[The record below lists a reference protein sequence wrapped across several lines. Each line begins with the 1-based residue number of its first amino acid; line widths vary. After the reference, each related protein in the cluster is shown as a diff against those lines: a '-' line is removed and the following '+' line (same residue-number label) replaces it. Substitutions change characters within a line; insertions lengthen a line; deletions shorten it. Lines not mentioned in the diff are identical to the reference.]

1 MNKTSDSLLIIF
13 VKNLIPGHVKTRLAN
28 EIGIDG
34 ALDVYQYLVEAT
46 NEMAE
51 DVYTDKAIFY
61 SEYVEIEDIWDTET
75 YMMQTQ
81 RGDDL
86 GERMLNAFDWGF
98 GKGYKKIVLIG
109 TDCFDLKVTH
119 IEEAFDEL
127 DRNDLVVGPAK
138 DGGYYLIGLKK
149 KMPAIFQN
157 KKYSHDKVLNELLV
171 EVATAD
177 ASFHLLEQL
186 LDIDTLQDLK
196 DSSIEFEFVDPSD
209 E

>member
-1 MNKTSDSLLIIF
+1 MNKKSDSLLILF
-13 VKNLIPGHVKTRLAN
+13 VKNLIPGHVKTRLAK

-34 ALDVYQYLVEAT
+34 ALDVYQYLVEVT

-51 DVYTDKAIFY
+51 DVYSDKAIFY

-75 YMMQTQ
+75 YMMQAQ
-81 RGDDL
+81 RGIDL
-86 GERMLNAFDWGF
+86 GERMLNAFEWGF
-98 GKGYKKIVLIG
+98 GKEYKKIVLIG

-127 DRNDLVVGPAK
+127 DRNNLVVGPAK
-138 DGGYYLIGLKK
+138 DGGYYLIGLSK

-157 KKYSHDKVLNELLV
+157 KKYSHDKVLNELLM
-171 EVATAD
+171 EVATSD
-177 ASFHLLEQL
+177 ASFHLLETL

>member
-1 MNKTSDSLLIIF
+1 MNKKSDSLLIIF
-13 VKNLIPGHVKTRLAN
+13 VKNLIPGHVKTRLAKD
-28 EIGIDG
+28 IGIDG

-75 YMMQTQ
+75 YMMQAQ
-81 RGDDL
+81 RGNDL

-138 DGGYYLIGLKK
+138 DGGYYLISLNK

-157 KKYSHDKVLNELLV
+157 KKYGHDKVLNELLI
-171 EVATAD
+171 EVATSD